1 MRMTRGWTGLRT
13 SVVALA
19 IAAGAGVAHAG
30 TTSTANTSVQSQLE
44 YSTAG
49 AIGTTGVSGP
59 NVISF
64 NSVPA
69 GSFSSPSNFSLG
81 DFTVAA
87 LPAGQS
93 TTYTNTPFRLT
104 YLATKVDG
112 QAPVPNQT
120 PIQLTG
126 VLNGTITGA
135 GQSSVVATFDA
146 TQPMMFQTGGMLNT
160 LTVSD
165 PTLHLVPSLTNGGLT
180 TAQSQITVQ
189 EAPIPEPTSV
199 ALFLT
204 ALAGAGLRRRLGR
217 NRGR

>member
-13 SVVALA
+13 SVFALA
-19 IAAGAGVAHAG
+19 IAAGAGGARGAA
-30 TTSTANTSVQSQLE
+30 TDSTSNSVQSQLE

-81 DFTVAA
+81 SFVVSA
-87 LPAGQS
+87 LPTGQS

-112 QAPVPNQT
+112 QVPSPNQT

-126 VLNGTITGA
+126 VLNGTITGS
-135 GQSSVVATFDA
+135 GQSSVEATFDS
-146 TQPMMFQTGGMLNT
+146 TKPMMFQTGGMLNT

-165 PTLHLVPSLTNGGLT
+165 PTVHLVPSLTNGGLT
-180 TAQSQITVQ
+180 TAQAQITVQ

-217 NRGR
+217 AR